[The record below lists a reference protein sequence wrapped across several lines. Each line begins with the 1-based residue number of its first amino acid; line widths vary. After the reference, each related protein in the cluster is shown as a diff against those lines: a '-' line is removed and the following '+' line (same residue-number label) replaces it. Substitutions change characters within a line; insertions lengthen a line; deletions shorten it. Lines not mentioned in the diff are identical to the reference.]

1 MAGVAG
7 EEDARGPTVH
17 VPGTYKYTYTIP
29 TNIII

>member
-7 EEDARGPTVH
+7 EDARGPTVH